1 MDNNNIISKQIVVL
15 ETPPDESS
23 LKNLSIEQ
31 LISICRGLYIPRES
45 YENIVDDIKKKSFLI
60 SEILRLNPPF
70 PIYTN
75 PVLLDSKYDEINMTK
90 TNTFRYIKHINNDGK
105 YKHSI
110 ITEES
115 YKVPLTQ
122 RELKNRDYENLM
134 NSINQEIASLNLD
147 DYKNKEDIL
156 RFACELYPGKSS
168 GEKYKR
174 ATLLNKAVINHMRGE
189 KYNHRRITHFDI
201 SVY

>member
-1 MDNNNIISKQIVVL
+1 MKKL
-15 ETPPDESS
+15 
-23 LKNLSIEQ
+23 
-31 LISICRGLYIPRES
+31 
-45 YENIVDDIKKKSFLI
+45 KKSLYKYINSPLDPIANMELGLEYEKIGQGAAALSFFLRAA
-60 SEILRLNPPF
+60 E
-70 PIYTN
+70 Y
-75 PVLLDSKYDEINMTK
+75 SKYDEINMTK

-134 NSINQEIASLNLD
+134 NSINQEIASLKLD
-147 DYKNKEDIL
+147 DYKSKEDIL

-189 KYNHRRITHFDI
+189 KYNRRRITHFDI